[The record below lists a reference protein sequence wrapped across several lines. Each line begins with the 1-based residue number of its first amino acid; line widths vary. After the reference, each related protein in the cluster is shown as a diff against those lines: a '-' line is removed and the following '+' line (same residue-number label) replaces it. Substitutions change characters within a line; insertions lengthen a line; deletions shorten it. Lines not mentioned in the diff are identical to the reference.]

1 MSYGTESE
9 KWHMWNRKNNHSLY
23 MYSLPNTL
31 SSQSSCL
38 ISKAKQQLLLIC
50 TGTEST
56 LFFTLIF
63 LPKFLFV
70 LLFLYL
76 ESFSLR
82 SSVEQL
88 LTINGCS
95 SGEWMML
102 RLLFP
107 RVCHKNSVSMTQP
120 ILWKWPET
128 SKSFQVAR
136 LCYKDNTCSLAQC
149 LTII

>member
-1 MSYGTESE
+1 M
-9 KWHMWNRKNNHSLY
+9 
-23 MYSLPNTL
+23 
-31 SSQSSCL
+31 
-38 ISKAKQQLLLIC
+38 LLIC

-70 LLFLYL
+70 FLFLYL
-76 ESFSLR
+76 VSFSLR

-149 LTII
+149 LTIIWWVTSFWSVFKRVMTKKTLDFSFFKRQKKEHFLI